1 MKIMQDILPQREKSL
16 ALDSKIP
23 VWNRIFPINS
33 DIALWSMAIVWGSHF
48 LLMIARNVVMSLPS
62 PMLFAGQYG
71 LIVVFCVAMTW
82 LVYRLLVMAGRH
94 GISRSIFLLI
104 IPILI
109 FSICAAYL
117 EATFVNI
124 APGSSPALDWSR
136 FFDKVFIFSLLMA
149 GWGGSYL
156 ALAHSRTTKLAVEH
170 SRELEKLTR
179 DSQLRALRF
188 QLNPHFVFNA
198 LNSISSL
205 IIDKS
210 NQRAEQLVGD
220 LADYMRVVLNDD
232 GTDMVSVEQEI
243 AQQVRYL
250 EIEKTR
256 FPERLVFEAHVDE
269 NVKNWSIPTL
279 IIQPLI
285 ENAIKYG
292 VANTTQP
299 VRIIITAQKDGP
311 NLKLSVANDGRL
323 SMEDNSASGTGTGL
337 QNIRERLAALYGH
350 SAALLIANSSDGMT
364 VANIVLPAA
373 SQILEDVSI

>member
-1 MKIMQDILPQREKSL
+1 
-16 ALDSKIP
+16 
-23 VWNRIFPINS
+23 
-33 DIALWSMAIVWGSHF
+33 
-48 LLMIARNVVMSLPS
+48 
-62 PMLFAGQYG
+62 
-71 LIVVFCVAMTW
+71 MTW
-82 LVYRLLVMAGRH
+82 LVYRLLVMVGRH

-104 IPILI
+104 IPI
-109 FSICAAYL
+109 FVFAICAAYL
-117 EATFVNI
+117 EAIIVTT
-124 APGSSPALDWSR
+124 APGSSPALDWLR
-136 FFDKVFIFSLLMA
+136 LFDKAFIFSLLMA

-156 ALAHSRTTKLAVEH
+156 AWAHGRATKLAMEH

-232 GTDMVSVEQEI
+232 GTDMVSVEQEV

-256 FPERLVFEAHVDE
+256 FPERLEFEVHVEE

-292 VANTTQP
+292 VAKTTRP
-299 VRIIITAQKDGP
+299 VRIIINAQKAGDH
-311 NLKLSVANDGRL
+311 LKLSVANDGRL
-323 SMEDNSASGTGTGL
+323 SMEDNSISGTGTGL
-337 QNIRERLAALYGH
+337 QNIRERLAALYGP
-350 SAALLIANSSDGMT
+350 SASLLIANSSDGMT
-364 VANIVLPAA
+364 VANIVLPDE
-373 SQILEDVSI
+373 SQILQDISI